1 MEVGFEMDVDGGVKM
16 NRRIHNLLR
25 SLVTSTEAGEARWT
39 RDESE
44 SLYSLRLMA
53 GTVVVDRA
61 GNREPGQSRD
71 DHPVRVR
78 VYHADGTL
86 VEHVTC
92 DVESPSRA
100 LALRL
105 VQDAHRS
112 AIGTMEVIDEMIA
125 ELESAPE
132 PSDLRGAIE
141 QRQATE

>member
-1 MEVGFEMDVDGGVKM
+1 M